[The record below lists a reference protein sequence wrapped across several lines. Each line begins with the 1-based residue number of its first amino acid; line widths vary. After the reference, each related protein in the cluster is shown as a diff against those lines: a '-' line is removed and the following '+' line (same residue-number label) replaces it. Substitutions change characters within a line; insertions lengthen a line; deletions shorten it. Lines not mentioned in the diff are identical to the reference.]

1 MQAKGRRLDQIKKHS
16 VFYLF
21 LLPGVISAFI
31 FNYIPMGG
39 IIMAFQ
45 DYRPQDGWL
54 HSDLVGLKHFIDFL
68 TDPDFYRALR
78 NTLGI
83 NFLMILIGFPLP
95 IIFSLALHEMRS
107 EKFKRGVQTI
117 TYLPHFLSW
126 VVVAGLAYRMFEQ
139 DYGAVN
145 LLISLFGHEKIA
157 FFRESKYFWGLIVG
171 LSIWKELGWNSIVYL
186 AALST
191 VDPVLYEAA
200 MVDGASRWQRLWKIT
215 IPSIAPTIAIMLVLQ
230 VGALVSSTASGSWG
244 VNFDAVFNLKNA
256 MVAEKAITL
265 DVFVYQQGIQYN
277 RVSLAAAVGVVQ
289 SIVSLILVAITNK
302 ASKKMSGAS
311 VL

>member
-1 MQAKGRRLDQIKKHS
+1 MTLRNERFAQIKKHRI
-16 VFYLF
+16 FYLF
-21 LLPGVISAFI
+21 LLPAVISAFI

-39 IIMAFQ
+39 VIMAFQ
-45 DYRPQDGWL
+45 DYLPQNGWL
-54 HSDLVGLKHFIDFL
+54 HSDFVGLTHFIEFL
-68 TDPDFYRALR
+68 TDPDFYRALW

-83 NFLMILIGFPLP
+83 NFLMILVGFPLP
-95 IIFSLALHEMRS
+95 IIFSLALNEMRS
-107 EKFKRGVQTI
+107 QKFKRVTQTI

-126 VVVAGLAYRMFEQ
+126 VVIAGLAYRMFEQ
-139 DYGAVN
+139 NYGAVN
-145 LLISLFGHEKIA
+145 LLLAFFGQEKIA
-157 FFRESKYFWGLIVG
+157 FFRESQYFWGLVVG

-191 VDPVLYEAA
+191 VDPVLHEAA
-200 MVDGASRWQRLWKIT
+200 MIDGANRWQRLWKIT
-215 IPSIAPTIAIMLVLQ
+215 LPSIAPTIAIMLVLQ

-244 VNFDAVFNLKNA
+244 VNFDAVFNLQNA

-265 DVFVYQQGIQYN
+265 DLYVYQQGIQYN

-289 SIVSLILVAITNK
+289 SVVSLILVVITNR
-302 ASKKMSGAS
+302 ASKKISGAS